1 MKRSVN
7 TFARNFT
14 IISGF
19 ATFGVLLPAT
29 IVSTIV
35 YSVTGK

>member
-1 MKRSVN
+1 MKKNVN
-7 TFARNFT
+7 MFTRNFT

-19 ATFGVLLPAT
+19 GTFGMLLPAA
-29 IVSTIV
+29 IASTIV

>member
-1 MKRSVN
+1 MKKNVN
-7 TFARNFT
+7 MFTRNFT

-19 ATFGVLLPAT
+19 VTFGMLLPAA
-29 IVSTIV
+29 IASAIV

>member
-7 TFARNFT
+7 IFARSFT

-19 ATFGVLLPAT
+19 VTFGVLLPAT

>member
-1 MKRSVN
+1 MKKKVN
-7 TFARNFT
+7 MFARNFT

-19 ATFGVLLPAT
+19 VTFGVLLPAA

>member
-1 MKRSVN
+1 MKKNVN
-7 TFARNFT
+7 MFTRNFT

-19 ATFGVLLPAT
+19 VTFGMLLPAV
-29 IVSTIV
+29 IASTIV